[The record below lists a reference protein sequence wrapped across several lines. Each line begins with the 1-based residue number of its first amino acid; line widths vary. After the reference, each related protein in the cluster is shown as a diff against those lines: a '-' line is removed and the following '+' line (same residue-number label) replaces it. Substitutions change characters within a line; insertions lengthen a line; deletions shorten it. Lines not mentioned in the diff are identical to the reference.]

1 MADHPS
7 PAGAAGTPPQPAAVE
22 RPDVRLAA
30 PRDLRRL
37 AAVEA
42 AGGRVLLD
50 ALGLTP
56 EEAGWDEPADGRDRD
71 LLPGFV
77 LVAGD
82 PPVGFAHVVVVDGD
96 AHLEQL
102 AVHPAHARQGIG
114 AALVQAAREEAR
126 WAGHDRLSLTTYRD
140 VAFNAPFYRR
150 LGFAEVARPSP
161 WQQRLL
167 ADERARGLERPGE
180 RILLDVA
187 LW

>member
-1 MADHPS
+1 M
-7 PAGAAGTPPQPAAVE
+7 
-22 RPDVRLAA
+22 AA

-42 AGGRVLLD
+42 DADAVLLE
-50 ALGLTP
+50 ALGVP
-56 EEAGWDEPADGRDRD
+56 ADEAGWGEAVDGRDRD

-82 PPVGFAHVVVVDGD
+82 PPVGFAHVVVIDGD

-102 AVHPAHARQGIG
+102 AVQPAHARQGIG

-150 LGFAEVARPSP
+150 LGFTEVASPRP
-161 WQQRLL
+161 WQQRLV
-167 ADERARGLERPGE
+167 AGERARGLERLGD
-180 RILLDVA
+180 RVLLDVA

>member
-1 MADHPS
+1 MADQTS
-7 PAGAAGTPPQPAAVE
+7 PAGAPDTSPQRSAV
-22 RPDVRLAA
+22 RRGVRVAA

-42 AGGRVLLD
+42 AADEVLLD

-71 LLPGFV
+71 LRPGFV

-102 AVHPAHARQGIG
+102 AVHPAHARRGIG
-114 AALVQAAREEAR
+114 TALVHAACEEAR

-150 LGFAEVARPSP
+150 LGFAEVTAPSA
-161 WQQRLL
+161 WQRRLL
-167 ADERARGLERPGE
+167 AEERARGLERPGP
-180 RILLDVA
+180 RVLLDVA